1 MLMVRDNLKTLPER
15 NPPPLR
21 GSPRASTAP
30 HTAVVG
36 QFAGSMI
43 ACGARGAL
51 RLWLRTAPRSRPR
64 EDSPASPSRWS
75 SRKLTHPEALVP
87 HAVGVAGER
96 AMPLFTRPDGTPVTA
111 LHPVRRIMPFLMPGR
126 NEAFVLF
133 EQQIDVAPARR
144 FLAEHN
150 AARPPDRAATL
161 FHLVLRSIG
170 LALATFPRLNRFVA
184 GSRLYDRRGLW
195 LSFSAKKRLKPAPPL
210 FPPK

>member
-64 EDSPASPSRWS
+64 EDSPASPGRWS
-75 SRKLTHPEALVP
+75 SRKLTHYPSDQALDRW
-87 HAVGVAGER
+87 GTGG
-96 AMPLFTRPDGTPVTA
+96 TRITPMAIT
-111 LHPVRRIMPFLMPGR
+111 LRLYSCDDHLD
-126 NEAFVLF
+126 LW
-133 EQQIDVAPARR
+133 D
-144 FLAEHN
+144 L
-150 AARPPDRAATL
+150 PPDVWTDRLPAALCERGPRVVEQGGNAWWTCDGAVRGPFGTQLMKDYSAIARAGIEDDGLRAAK
-161 FHLVLRSIG
+161 
-170 LALATFPRLNRFVA
+170 PRL
-184 GSRLYDRRGLW
+184 RLEDMDRDGIHA
-195 LSFSAKKRLKPAPPL
+195 SVIYGPNL
-210 FPPK
+210 FGR

>member
-64 EDSPASPSRWS
+64 EDSPASPGPWS
-75 SRKLTHPEALVP
+75 SRKLTRYPAACLGRTHDRLVL
-87 HAVGVAGER
+87 GER
-96 AMPLFTRPDGTPVTA
+96 REFLLDLRVASSRHLRAEVLDGLVGEGFREPV
-111 LHPVRRIMPFLMPGR
+111 
-126 NEAFVLF
+126 
-133 EQQIDVAPARR
+133 D
-144 FLAEHN
+144 
-150 AARPPDRAATL
+150 
-161 FHLVLRSIG
+161 
-170 LALATFPRLNRFVA
+170 
-184 GSRLYDRRGLW
+184 
-195 LSFSAKKRLKPAPPL
+195 
-210 FPPK
+210 

>member
-64 EDSPASPSRWS
+64 EDSPASPGRWS
-75 SRKLTHPEALVP
+75 SRKLTHYPPPATVDRPAPEWVPAPHAPRFRHRSALRADRPRAGREPPGGGGGARGAGRDAGRGGGTARRRRCVP
-87 HAVGVAGER
+87 HRGRDRPPRAGDGGCRARGGKSAPPAAPLGDSAAGEVG
-96 AMPLFTRPDGTPVTA
+96 A
-111 LHPVRRIMPFLMPGR
+111 
-126 NEAFVLF
+126 
-133 EQQIDVAPARR
+133 
-144 FLAEHN
+144 
-150 AARPPDRAATL
+150 
-161 FHLVLRSIG
+161 
-170 LALATFPRLNRFVA
+170 
-184 GSRLYDRRGLW
+184 
-195 LSFSAKKRLKPAPPL
+195 
-210 FPPK
+210 